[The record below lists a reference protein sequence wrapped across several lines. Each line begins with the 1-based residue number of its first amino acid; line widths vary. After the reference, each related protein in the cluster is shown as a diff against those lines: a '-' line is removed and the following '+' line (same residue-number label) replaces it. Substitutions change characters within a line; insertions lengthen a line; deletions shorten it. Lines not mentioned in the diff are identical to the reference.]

1 MNEREQLQEVAAKFP
16 AARWQFEM
24 AVEAAAAEVTA
35 IAKQIS
41 SAIGEISV
49 QEAHDAIVRIFAE
62 QLAAPRSFGE
72 FQSRKG

>member
-1 MNEREQLQEVAAKFP
+1 MHEREQLQEVAAKFP

-41 SAIGEISV
+41 SAIGEISI
-49 QEAHDAIVRIFAE
+49 QEAHDVIVREFTE
-62 QLAAPRSFGE
+62 RLAAPRAFGE
-72 FQSRKG
+72 FKGKG